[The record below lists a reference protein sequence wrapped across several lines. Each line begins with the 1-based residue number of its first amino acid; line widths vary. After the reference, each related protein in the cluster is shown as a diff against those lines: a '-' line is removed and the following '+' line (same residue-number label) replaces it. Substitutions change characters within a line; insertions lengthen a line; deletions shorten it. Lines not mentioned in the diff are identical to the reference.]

1 MIQHKSFYLPSVR
14 NFFKTIFWL
23 CIYTTLYTYVKAED
37 SSADCKVTNATS
49 QLTYDLSGLKRT
61 EDWKIESKD
70 FNYKFR
76 MSVCRALNDPG
87 NVKQKENAGV
97 WGSKTS
103 EENLG
108 NYNMTPYLIDDMLFL
123 KYEGGENNYCKTT
136 DSTYFY
142 TSLIRFICDQTVDKS
157 NPPKLINVFNDCAF
171 WFEWRTPIACPVKMN
186 SQSTSPI
193 GVFFTILGIAL
204 AVYFIG
210 GVVYN
215 RIVYNASGV
224 RQIPHWEFWRDTLDF
239 TKDMILII
247 LAQCPIPI
255 FQPRRRPGNYRN
267 LPRDEEHI
275 LIDEEFEEH

>member
-1 MIQHKSFYLPSVR
+1 M
-14 NFFKTIFWL
+14 N
-23 CIYTTLYTYVKAED
+23 
-37 SSADCKVTNATS
+37 
-49 QLTYDLSGLKRT
+49 
-61 EDWKIESKD
+61 WKIESNGFK
-70 FNYKFR
+70 YEFR
-76 MSVCRALNDPG
+76 LSVCKALKEPG
-87 NVKQKENAGV
+87 TVTNKENAGV
-97 WGSKTS
+97 WGRETETSKTS

-108 NYNMTPYLIDDMLFL
+108 HNVVVVYTENYDTAFIRGQYYYDMLFL
-123 KYEGGENNYCKTT
+123 KYEGPNNCKGI
-136 DSTYFY
+136 SSAYYY
-142 TSLIRFICDQTVDKS
+142 TSLIRFICDQTVEKS
-157 NPPKLINVFNDCAF
+157 HPPKLINVFEDCAF
-171 WFEWRTPIACPVKMN
+171 WFEWRTPSACPVKMN
-186 SQSTSPI
+186 SQSTGAI

-275 LIDEEFEEH
+275 IIDEEFEEH